1 MDFVRE
7 ILEPDRL
14 NGIINIPE
22 KLRQAPVEVIIL
34 PAPGTNAGTENR
46 GVRQREK
53 YKKLY
58 ENPIKVKKIKTFSR
72 EELHER

>member
-1 MDFVRE
+1 MDFVRK

-14 NGIINIPE
+14 SGIINIPE
-22 KLRQAPVEVIIL
+22 KLRHAPVEVIIL
-34 PAPGTNAGTENR
+34 PAPDSKISTSNQS
-46 GVRQREK
+46 VRQREK